1 VRLAEQQK
9 TAEAV
14 AMLGHSDIRG
24 PEPQGHDSPGAASDV
39 GGFGPRA
46 YRIEY
51 MRMLLCCLVNLRQLE

>member
-1 VRLAEQQK
+1 
-9 TAEAV
+9 
-14 AMLGHSDIRG
+14 MLGHSDIRG